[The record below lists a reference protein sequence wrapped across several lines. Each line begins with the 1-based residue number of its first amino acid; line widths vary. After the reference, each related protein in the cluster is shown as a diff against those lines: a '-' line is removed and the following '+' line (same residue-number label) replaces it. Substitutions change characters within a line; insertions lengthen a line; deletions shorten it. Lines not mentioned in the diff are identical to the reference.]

1 MFEMDKKV
9 LRNYLAIALITL
21 VVLLGKL
28 IPHLPNFSPM
38 QSMALL
44 GGAYITRKYLAY
56 ILPIVLI
63 YVTDFVLNNT
73 IYRIYY
79 PDHEGLV
86 FFSDYMLVVLPSI
99 LLIVALGQFFL
110 KRFKTEKLILT
121 ALAGSV
127 LFFLITN
134 FGAWISPTSIYS
146 KNIAGLL
153 QSYIA
158 GIPFFRASVLSTLLF
173 TLLSFGGIEVLANYL
188 SKLSQL
194 VEG

>member
-21 VVLLGKL
+21 VALLGKL

-188 SKLSQL
+188 SKRSQL

>member
-188 SKLSQL
+188 SKRSQL